1 MSLPDFE
8 VESELIKKGYRA
20 IAGVDEVGRGC
31 IAGPVTAAAVILDP
45 ENIPKGL
52 NDSKKLS
59 LKNREKI
66 FHSIQNKCTFYVAHS
81 SVSEIDEINILQASL
96 LAMKRAIDGLSIS
109 PDFVLI
115 DGNKSPEGLDSEFE
129 TIIKGDSKS
138 LSIAAASIVAKITR
152 DCIMSRLDKQFP
164 GYDWSQNAGYPTK
177 FHKSALLNIGIT
189 PHHRHSFKPIHN
201 ILYQENN

>member
-8 VESELIKKGYRA
+8 VESKLIKKGYRA

-138 LSIAAASIVAKITR
+138 LSIAAASIVAKVYEVLNRTHVEIWR
-152 DCIMSRLDKQFP
+152 IIPIIGQCFCNRHCAFKQQVKSHFP
-164 GYDWSQNAGYPTK
+164 KTK
-177 FHKSALLNIGIT
+177 VWYCYN
-189 PHHRHSFKPIHN
+189 
-201 ILYQENN
+201 